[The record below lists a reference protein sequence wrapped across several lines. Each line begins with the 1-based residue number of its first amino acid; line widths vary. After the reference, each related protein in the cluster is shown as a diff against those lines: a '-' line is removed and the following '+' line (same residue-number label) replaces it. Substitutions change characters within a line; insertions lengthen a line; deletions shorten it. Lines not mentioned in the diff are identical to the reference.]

1 MNLSIRG
8 LSKLLSSSEDV
19 EDIDIYRDEIV
30 NLIPEIV
37 KMVNFDQNNDAH
49 QYDLWIHS
57 LHTVV
62 NLPRDINDNVIHIAA
77 LLHDIGKP
85 DCIVVKPNDP
95 DYHYYGHPAVS
106 YDIIRN
112 SNLINTMREE
122 EYSDRDIAKM
132 LYYIRYHDYR
142 IQNNGKEF
150 DTVYLRTHL
159 RFLTVEEFK
168 NLMKLE
174 VADAKAH
181 IIKPK
186 IKERI
191 EVCTRWTT
199 EYADEVYKL
208 ILEEDDT
215 NPDLRKETHKSSLI
229 SSDIFKGII

>member
-19 EDIDIYRDEIV
+19 EDIDIYRDEIIE
-30 NLIPEIV
+30 LIPEVSTMI
-37 KMVNFDQNNDAH
+37 NFDQNNDAH
-49 QYDLWIHS
+49 QYDLWMHS

-85 DCIVVKPNDP
+85 DCIIVKPGDP
-95 DYHYYGHPAVS
+95 DYHYYGHPEVS
-106 YDIIRN
+106 YDIVRN
-112 SNLINTMREE
+112 SNIRNIMREE
-122 EYSDRDIAKM
+122 EYSDRDIAK
-132 LYYIRYHDYR
+132 LFYYIRYHDYR
-142 IQNNGKEF
+142 ISEKRKH
-150 DTVYLRTHL
+150 LRKHL

-208 ILEEDDT
+208 ILEENDT
-215 NPDLRKETHKSSLI
+215 NQVLRKETYKSSLI